1 LRNKNTKIEI
11 EIELNDTWI
20 KNQIRRDGEHQISL
34 RNDNNFYIER
44 SRTSQTANHP
54 LATFPV
60 KWDTLPIEIS
70 FTRNKIEFD
79 AKLKQYFLSKLSNH
93 IECTNLFCPTCFHI
107 N

>member
-1 LRNKNTKIEI
+1 MQRFSENFLPIAF
-11 EIELNDTWI
+11 NDTWI

-44 SRTSQTANHP
+44 FRTSQTANHP
-54 LATFPV
+54 LATLPA

-79 AKLKQYFLSKLSNH
+79 AKLKEYFLNKLSNH
-93 IECTNLFCPTCFHI
+93 IECTNLFCPSCFHI